1 MSEKNQ
7 MGNLVSNVSDIN
19 KMSGVKYVCS
29 CSSLRRRHSTSYL
42 FNPWIHSTHQNTPE
56 KNIWCYLVLHWTH
69 QKTPFQSF
77 HHNLPPPSLLSHNIL
92 TRVPTWD
99 TILLCHMRQCTE
111 HFCQVMSYS
120 KEVVLGETNLTF
132 QVNILKNSHGPLFF
146 ANYHQPFP
154 LLVKTPL
161 IPCSLFQ
168 IL

>member
-1 MSEKNQ
+1 MFAVALPCAAVIPPVTCLTLEYIQ
-7 MGNLVSNVSDIN
+7 HT
-19 KMSGVKYVCS
+19 
-29 CSSLRRRHSTSYL
+29 R
-42 FNPWIHSTHQNTPE
+42 THQ

-146 ANYHQPFP
+146 ANHHQPFP

-161 IPCSLFQ
+161 FPCSLFQ
-168 IL
+168 PPLTLGIGS